1 MSGKGRGADERL
13 RGMKRGE
20 SAWPVKYT
28 QVRSIKGEP
37 LIHIQTC
44 GTYVPPCGH
53 VYQARRGDDI
63 WTTDRRLWRSCIP
76 FHAPLAVANVMRQ
89 AQCTG
94 SGIGMKTEEGE
105 GRREGRED
113 DGMALH
119 DRDRDRALHGLYNK
133 IETVLNREVFLAAQ
147 RLQRWNGAP
156 RKEWKR
162 AKSISTPTA

>member
-1 MSGKGRGADERL
+1 M
-13 RGMKRGE
+13 
-20 SAWPVKYT
+20 KYT

-44 GTYVPPCGH
+44 GTYVPH
-53 VYQARRGDDI
+53 VAMSTKPGEGTIYGRP
-63 WTTDRRLWRSCIP
+63 TDRRLWRSCIP

-119 DRDRDRALHGLYNK
+119 DRDRTLHGLYNK